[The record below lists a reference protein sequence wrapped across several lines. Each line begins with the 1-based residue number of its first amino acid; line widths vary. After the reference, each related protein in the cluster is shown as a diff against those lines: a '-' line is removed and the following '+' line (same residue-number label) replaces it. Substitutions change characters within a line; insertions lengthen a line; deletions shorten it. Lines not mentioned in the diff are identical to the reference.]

1 MKRERQKTHKG
12 ILVLISAGAIA
23 ACVFAACLSTDRTGD
38 TNEALVAWINEINA
52 VDPAW
57 ASSMIESLQVS
68 RAESIY
74 AESVRESRSIAESIS
89 AAEEASSIAESI
101 LQSSI
106 EESRSIEESIRES
119 VYESSVAESSIAAS
133 YAAVFEA
140 AEAMAKNG
148 GNGSPVP
155 IEAGKILVI
164 GDDSIPKIRELFANT
179 VIIGN
184 MQARGILDTGILTG
198 NTVLYKWYG
207 RMDQIADIVDQGAAL
222 GRKKVLFIMGVND
235 IGYYQGNVEAWKNGF
250 KNMITRFR
258 NTNPGAEIYLQE
270 ILQIPAEYEYRWHNY
285 YRIPRYNEA
294 LYELAGEVGATVVSA
309 ADYAFQGF
317 LCDETGAQYDKRFHF
332 FWAQVMAIQMGLW
345 EE

>member
-1 MKRERQKTHKG
+1 MKRERQKSHKG
-12 ILVLISAGAIA
+12 ILVLISAGAAA

-106 EESRSIEESIRES
+106 EESRSIEESIEESIRES

-148 GNGSPVP
+148 G
-155 IEAGKILVI
+155 
-164 GDDSIPKIRELFANT
+164 
-179 VIIGN
+179 
-184 MQARGILDTGILTG
+184 
-198 NTVLYKWYG
+198 
-207 RMDQIADIVDQGAAL
+207 
-222 GRKKVLFIMGVND
+222 
-235 IGYYQGNVEAWKNGF
+235 
-250 KNMITRFR
+250 
-258 NTNPGAEIYLQE
+258 
-270 ILQIPAEYEYRWHNY
+270 
-285 YRIPRYNEA
+285 
-294 LYELAGEVGATVVSA
+294 
-309 ADYAFQGF
+309 
-317 LCDETGAQYDKRFHF
+317 
-332 FWAQVMAIQMGLW
+332 
-345 EE
+345 